1 MAAPTVSI
9 AIPTYN
15 RAAMLRNILTC
26 MTRQQTD
33 GAFTFEVLVIDDAS
47 TDETAAVV
55 REISRTSP
63 VPIQYILEQG
73 RGYTRVLNTSVDRFR
88 GEWLAFFDDDQMTD
102 TTWLKQ
108 LMAVA
113 VEQNVDMV
121 GGPVLLD
128 LPESVLA
135 GIGPV
140 CRDLYG
146 ESPEVRNPELFTETP
161 PLPSGGN
168 RLVRRRVFEQ
178 IGSFDETML
187 TGGCDRDFLL
197 RAVAAGVSTGWAS
210 GAAGVHLIAP
220 ERISYKHIKWY
231 SLQWGC
237 SFAYIDWKRFGPFKT
252 VLSCIGRVGQA
263 ALINV
268 PLMLMARARGRQSET
283 LDRQALLWRAVGYT
297 RKTLNLVA
305 PNLFRQ
311 EKFFSR
317 VEFRR
322 ARDNT

>member
-1 MAAPTVSI
+1 
-9 AIPTYN
+9 
-15 RAAMLRNILTC
+15 MLRNILTC

-47 TDETAAVV
+47 TDDTAGVV

-63 VPIQYILEQG
+63 VPVQYILEQG
-73 RGYTRVLNTSVDRFR
+73 RGYTRVLNTAAARFR

-108 LMAVA
+108 LLAVA
-113 VEQNVDMV
+113 VEENVDMV

-128 LPESVLA
+128 LPEEILA

-146 ESPEVRNPELFTETP
+146 ESPEVRNPELFRKNP

-168 RLVRRRVFEQ
+168 RLIRRRVFERV
-178 IGSFDETML
+178 GTFDEKML

-197 RAVAAGVSTGWAS
+197 RAIAAGVSTGWAP
-210 GAAGVHLIAP
+210 GAAGTHLIPP
-220 ERISYKHIKWY
+220 ERISYRHIKWY

-237 SFAYIDWKRFGPFKT
+237 SFAYIDWKRFGAAKT
-252 VLSCIGRVGQA
+252 VFSCIGRIGQA
-263 ALINV
+263 LLMNL
-268 PLMLMARARGRQSET
+268 PLMLMACTTKNQSET

-305 PNLFRQ
+305 PGIFRQ

>member
-33 GAFTFEVLVIDDAS
+33 GTFTFEVLVIDDAS
-47 TDETAAVV
+47 TDDTAGVV

-63 VPIQYILEQG
+63 VPVQYILEQG
-73 RGYTRVLNTSVDRFR
+73 RGYTRVLNTAVARFR
-88 GEWLAFFDDDQMTD
+88 GEWLAFFDDDQMTHSA
-102 TTWLKQ
+102 WLKQ
-108 LMAVA
+108 LLSVA
-113 VEQNVDMV
+113 VEQGADMV

-128 LPESVLA
+128 LPDSVLA

-146 ESPEVRNPELFTETP
+146 ESPEVRKPELFTETP

-168 RLVRRRVFEQ
+168 RLVRRRVFERV
-178 IGSFDETML
+178 GTFDEKML

-197 RAVAAGVSTGWAS
+197 RAIAAGVSTGWAP
-210 GAAGVHLIAP
+210 GAAGTHLIPP

-237 SFAYIDWKRFGPFKT
+237 SFAYIDWKRFGAAKT
-252 VLSCIGRVGQA
+252 VFSCIGRTGQA
-263 ALINV
+263 LLMNL
-268 PLMLMARARGRQSET
+268 PLMLMASVTKNKSET

-305 PNLFRQ
+305 PGLFRQ